1 MALTVTAMY
10 FLRSGGRDREEVLEA
25 GDLLGFFRLLLN
37 GKEGKEGEEQEQE
50 QVKRR
55 RGWFRVFVASRVV
68 VSCS

>member
-1 MALTVTAMY
+1 
-10 FLRSGGRDREEVLEA
+10 LEA